1 MLMKETNDDTNRWK
15 DIPCSWIGRNN
26 TVRNDHTTQGN
37 LQIQCNPYQITS
49 GIFHR
54 TGTKNLKI
62 YIETQ
67 KTHLKMF
74 NVKSVDPGSKL

>member
-37 LQIQCNPYQITS
+37 L
-49 GIFHR
+49 
-54 TGTKNLKI
+54 
-62 YIETQ
+62 
-67 KTHLKMF
+67 
-74 NVKSVDPGSKL
+74 